1 MSSLRGD
8 FAQRLRGCPVSDARR
23 ILVGPFN
30 RVEGDLEVSLD
41 VVAGRV
47 ASARVNSPLYRGFEQ
62 IMEGK
67 HPHDAM
73 VLVPRICGI
82 CSVSQSAAVAAALRD
97 ASGLV
102 APPNGE
108 RVANLVLATENLADH
123 LTHFYLFFMPDFARD
138 SYRGRIWFDDVR
150 KRFKAV
156 EGSALAAAL
165 PARAAF
171 LHLTGLLSGKW
182 PHTLALQPGGASRAV
197 AANEKVRLLALLR
210 AFRNWLEQTL
220 FGASLEEISA
230 IASLE
235 ALRDWSQR
243 RAADAS
249 DFVRF
254 LTIAQDLALH
264 RLGRAN
270 DLFLGF
276 GAYEIE
282 GRHLFMRGVRRMG
295 EPVQAFDPAAIT
307 EDGSHA
313 WLMDDEPRH
322 PLRGQT
328 LPLADK
334 PGAYSWC
341 KAPRLAGQVAEC
353 GALARQYVAGHP
365 LIVDAVSHDGGSVF
379 ARVLA
384 RLLELALVVP
394 AMERWVREIR
404 PGEHFCAHGE
414 LPDEAAGVGL
424 VEAAR
429 GALGHWVVIRRG
441 RVVNYQIVAPT
452 TWNFSPRDRTGVP
465 GALEQAL
472 LGTPVGA
479 DERVPLAVQHIVRS
493 FDPCMVCTVH

>member
-1 MSSLRGD
+1 M
-8 FAQRLRGCPVSDARR
+8 SDARR

-30 RVEGDLEVSLD
+30 RVEGDLEVDLD

-47 ASARVNSPLYRGFEQ
+47 EAARVNSPLYRGFEQ

-97 ASGLV
+97 ATGLI

-108 RVANLVLATENLADH
+108 RVANLVLAAENLADH

-138 SYRGRIWFDDVR
+138 AYRRRSWFDDAR
-150 KRFKAV
+150 QRFKAV
-156 EGSALAAAL
+156 EGSAPAAVL

-171 LHLTGLLSGKW
+171 LHLTGMLSGKW

-197 AANEKVRLLALLR
+197 AANEKVRLLTLLR
-210 AFRNWLEQTL
+210 AFRSWLEQTL
-220 FGASLEEISA
+220 FGAPLEEISA
-230 IASLE
+230 IASSD
-235 ALRDWSQR
+235 ALHAWAQQ

-249 DFVRF
+249 DFARF
-254 LTIAQDLALH
+254 LAIARELGLQ
-264 RLGRAN
+264 RLGRGSELYLA
-270 DLFLGF
+270 F

-282 GRHLFMRGVRRMG
+282 GRHLFARGVRGVG
-295 EPVQAFDPAAIT
+295 EAGRAFDPAEIT
-307 EDGSHA
+307 EDVSHA
-313 WLMDDEPRH
+313 WLMDDEARH
-322 PLRGQT
+322 PLHGRT
-328 LPLADK
+328 LPLLDK
-334 PGAYSWC
+334 PDAYTWC
-341 KAPRLAGQVAEC
+341 KAPRLAGEVAEC
-353 GALARQYVAGHP
+353 GALARQFVAGHP
-365 LIVDAVSHDGGSVF
+365 LIVDVVTRDGGSVF

-404 PGEHFCAHGE
+404 PGEHFCVHGE
-414 LPDEAAGVGL
+414 LPDEASGVGL

-429 GALGHWVVIRRG
+429 GALGHWLVIRRG
-441 RVVNYQIVAPT
+441 RVGSYQIVAPT
-452 TWNFSPRDRTGVP
+452 TWNFSPRDRAGVP

-472 LGTPVGA
+472 VGAPVGD
-479 DERVPLAVQHIVRS
+479 DETVPLAVQHIVRS